1 MTEQVENQDVIEIE
15 EVAKATENKPTENQG
30 KKRRRKLPKTINTG
44 TVSGIIESIEF
55 KKSGSAEIHLNSNPS
70 RSDTPIK
77 GALTPSYFTS
87 TLFFRV
93 PKPVVERIGK
103 ENLEAGKNAIV
114 TYRLAG
120 TRNTV
125 ETRTFFFLEA
135 RIADI
140 LMQD

>member
-1 MTEQVENQDVIEIE
+1 MTELVENQDVIEIE
-15 EVAKATENKPTENQG
+15 EVAEATESKPVENQT
-30 KKRRRKLPKTINTG
+30 KKPRKKLPKTINTG

-87 TLFFRV
+87 TLFFRI
-93 PKPVVERIGK
+93 PKPVIDRVGK
-103 ENLEAGKNAIV
+103 NSLQVGKNAIV

-135 RIADI
+135 RVADI
-140 LMQD
+140 FMQD